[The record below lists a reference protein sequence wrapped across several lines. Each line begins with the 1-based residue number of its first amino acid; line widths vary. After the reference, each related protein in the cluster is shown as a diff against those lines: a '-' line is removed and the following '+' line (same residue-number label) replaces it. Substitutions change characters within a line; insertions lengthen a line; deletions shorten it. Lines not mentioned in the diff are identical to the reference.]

1 VKSEDQIAAAAR
13 LAYDDRIVRLNRFV
27 ERIPMGWQ
35 RLYLELRLKLYA
47 ISCPERSGAV
57 IEHVWVEDGRLQI
70 QSETTDGVVQGIL
83 RKARVRAA
91 HTCMRCGKPG
101 KMRELDEW
109 QQATLC
115 GTCAAPRLLELE
127 IARLGGLERCGA
139 VHLRHELQSSSR
151 AALIRAAA
159 EAEALASGLPRDFI
173 TTTLDESSLRA
184 WLQELK
190 ERLGQGE
197 VG

>member
-13 LAYDDRIVRLNRFV
+13 LAYDDSIVRLNRFV
-27 ERIPMGWQ
+27 EQIPMGWQ
-35 RLYLELRLKLYA
+35 KLYLELRLKLYA
-47 ISCPERSGAV
+47 ISCAERSGAV
-57 IEHVWVEDGRLQI
+57 IDRVWAEDGCLQF
-70 QSETTDGVVQGIL
+70 QSETTDAVVQGIL
-83 RKARVRAA
+83 RKTRVRAS

-127 IARLGGLERCGA
+127 LARVAGLERCGA

-159 EAEALASGLPRDFI
+159 EAEALACGLPRDFI
-173 TTTLDESSLRA
+173 VTSLDDGSLRN
-184 WLQELK
+184 WLHELK
-190 ERLGQGE
+190 ERLRQDE
-197 VG
+197 VA